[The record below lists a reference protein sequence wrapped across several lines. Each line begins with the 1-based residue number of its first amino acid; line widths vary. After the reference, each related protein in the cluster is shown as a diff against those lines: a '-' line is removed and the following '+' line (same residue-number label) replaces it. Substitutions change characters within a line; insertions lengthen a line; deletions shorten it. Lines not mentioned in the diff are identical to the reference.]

1 MYIHGLYIDGGGWDK
16 RNARLVEP
24 QPKVLNVLLPIVHMY
39 AIQVG
44 PVDPR
49 LYRCPVY
56 KIPRRTDQQ
65 FITVILMR
73 SNQAPEYWILRAVA
87 ALCDIK

>member
-1 MYIHGLYIDGGGWDK
+1 MDGGGWDK

-24 QPKVLNVLLPIVHMY
+24 QAKVLNVLLPVVHMY

-44 PVDPR
+44 PKDPR
-49 LYRCPVY
+49 LYSCPVY

-65 FITVILMR
+65 FITAILMR
-73 SNQAPEYWILRAVA
+73 SNQAPEFWVLRGVA